1 VSEKQK
7 VVRVREICG
16 HLVCETLE
24 EVLEPSRCALL
35 SVDIQNDAMHPEG
48 KLAQAGL
55 DISGMQE
62 ILPRCAGLI
71 ARARDFGVPVI
82 HVRTEMAADG
92 SSDSPAWLRAKGMM
106 MGTPAYFVAGT
117 WGAEISSEC
126 APITGEAVITKTR
139 SSAFVRSNLDEV
151 LRNMGV
157 ETVVIIGEQTPG
169 CIEATYRDA
178 VYYDYYNVL
187 VEDCVAA
194 FNRELHEA
202 SLMIQRA
209 RHDVCESAEVIDIWA
224 RAAKRDA
231 AVGTRAAW

>member
-1 VSEKQK
+1 M
-7 VVRVREICG
+7 REIAG

-24 EVLEPSRCALL
+24 EVVDPSRCALL
-35 SVDIQNDAMHPEG
+35 PVDIQNDAMHPEG

-62 ILPRCAGLI
+62 ILPRCARLI
-71 ARARDFGVPVI
+71 EAARECGVPVV
-82 HVRTEMAADG
+82 HTRTEMAADG

-106 MGTPAYFVAGT
+106 MGTPEYFVAGT
-117 WGAEISSEC
+117 WGAEIAAEC
-126 APITGEAVITKTR
+126 APIGGEPVVLKTR
-139 SSAFVRSNLDEV
+139 SSAFVHTNLDEV
-151 LRNMGV
+151 LQSMGI

-194 FNRELHEA
+194 FQRELHEA
-202 SLMIQRA
+202 SLLIQRA
-209 RHDVCESAEVIDIWA
+209 RHDVCMSDEVIDIWR
-224 RAAKRDA
+224 RAAKRTA
-231 AVGTRAAW
+231 AVGSRSAW

>member
-1 VSEKQK
+1 M
-7 VVRVREICG
+7 REISG

-24 EVLEPSRCALL
+24 EVLDPCRCALL
-35 SVDIQNDAMHPEG
+35 PVDIQNDAMHPEG
-48 KLAQAGL
+48 ALAQAGL

-62 ILPRCAGLI
+62 ILPRCAHLI
-71 ARARDFGVPVI
+71 ARARELEVRLI

-92 SSDSPAWLRAKGMM
+92 SSDSPAWIRAKGMM

-126 APITGEAVITKTR
+126 APIAGEPVITKTR
-139 SSAFVRSNLDEV
+139 SSAFVRSNLDDV
-151 LRNMGV
+151 LRSTGI

-169 CIEATYRDA
+169 CVEATYRDA

-194 FNRELHEA
+194 FQRELHEA

-231 AVGTRAAW
+231 ALGARAAW